1 MEKKKENMFGMPTKA
16 NVLHPAEATRGEMM
30 QARKAMLNNNAED
43 LLSKAIRI
51 ALDDE
56 HPGQVS
62 MMNKLLDRI
71 LPASEFEKMQG
82 AKTAIQI
89 NISGIDSVSVGGD
102 VIEGDNG

>member
-1 MEKKKENMFGMPTKA
+1 MEEKKENLFGMPTKA

-30 QARKAMLNNNAED
+30 QARKALLNSKAED
-43 LLSKAIRI
+43 LLAKAIRI

-56 HPGQVS
+56 HPSQGA
-62 MMNKLLDRI
+62 MMKQLLDRI

-89 NISGIDSVSVGGD
+89 NITGIDGVSIGGETID
-102 VIEGDNG
+102 AE